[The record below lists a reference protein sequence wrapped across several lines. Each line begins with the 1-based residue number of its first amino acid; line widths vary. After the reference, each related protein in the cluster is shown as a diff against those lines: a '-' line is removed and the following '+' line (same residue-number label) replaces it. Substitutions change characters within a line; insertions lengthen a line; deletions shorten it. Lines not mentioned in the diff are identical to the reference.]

1 MTVLHDPMSP
11 DSAARA
17 PLSVGVMVDLFQS
30 PSAGGHVKC
39 WERIAEAAR
48 GGEIDLTVYFLGTEP
63 AVIPLAE
70 NVRYV
75 HVEPVLNTRL
85 FPFLDTIPAHTDL
98 APIHLRVLNRL
109 RRHHLLHSTDAF
121 FALARTAS
129 VLSRWSRRGLVASI
143 HTDTPGYTRLY
154 SKQILRRVF
163 GDGFWGRTMRDRWRW
178 HERLG
183 ASMQRRLD
191 RYLHRCDW
199 AMASDD
205 TYLGAVEGSAP
216 KGRFSRLRRGIDRD
230 VFHPRH
236 RDRARLE
243 SELGVPASSLVLL
256 FVGRVDAG
264 KDVVTLARAARI
276 LRDRGLPVHVVCAGE
291 GTQTRE
297 IQELLGDRVT
307 LLGNV
312 PQQELSWLYASS
324 DLFVFPS
331 QIEIFPNVVLE
342 AKASALPVVVS
353 SAGGSAR
360 LVGHPGP
367 AQREDGL
374 VIESN
379 DSFVWAEA
387 IDSLLHDPARRGAM
401 GEEARR
407 TIERAWPSWRQV
419 LHEDLLPVWQLVAR
433 ERGVW
438 A

>member
-1 MTVLHDPMSP
+1 MNVMRDPIPS

-17 PLSVGVMVDLFQS
+17 PLSVGVIVDLFQS

-48 GGEIDLTVYFLGTEP
+48 GSDVDLTVYFLGKEP
-63 AVIPLAE
+63 AVISLAE

-75 HVEPVLNTRL
+75 HVEPVLDTSSFR
-85 FPFLDTIPAHTDL
+85 FLDGIPGHTDL
-98 APIHLRVLNRL
+98 APIHLRVLNSL

-121 FALARTAS
+121 FSLARTAQ

-143 HTDTPGYTRLY
+143 HTDMPGYTRLY

-163 GDGFWGRTMRDRWRW
+163 GDGFWGRTLRDRWRW

-191 RYLHRCDW
+191 RYLHCCDW
-199 AMASDD
+199 AMASDSSQ
-205 TYLGAVEGSAP
+205 LGTVERSVP
-216 KGRFSRLRRGIDRD
+216 KGRLSLLRRGIDRD
-230 VFHPRH
+230 AFHPRH

-243 SELGVPASSLVLL
+243 SELGIPANRVALL

-264 KDVVTLARAARI
+264 KDVLTLARAARI
-276 LRDRGLPVHVVCAGE
+276 LRDRGLPVHMVFAGE

-297 IQELLGDRVT
+297 ICELLGDRVT
-307 LLGNV
+307 LLGSV
-312 PQQELSWLYASS
+312 PQKELSWLYASS

-342 AKASALPVVVS
+342 AKASALPVLVS
-353 SAGGSAR
+353 SAGGPAK
-360 LVGHPGP
+360 LVRHPGP
-367 AQREDGL
+367 AQREDGF
-374 VIESN
+374 VVASN
-379 DSFVWAEA
+379 DSYVWAEA
-387 IDSLLHDPARRGAM
+387 IASLLHDPARRRAM

-407 TIERAWPSWRQV
+407 TIERTWPSWQQV
-419 LHEDLLPVWQLVAR
+419 LHEDLLPVWQFVAR
-433 ERGVW
+433 QRGAW